1 MKCKKPLCRAITGAN
16 TKTNSYIAKFAS
28 QMVAWES
35 VRFLT
40 AHAKTDVKN
49 VLPLNKHHLMAFSVA
64 YRSLKATSIGMR
76 CQYKKPEAMLYPNIL
91 PMHPNAPAKSI
102 KNAE

>member
-1 MKCKKPLCRAITGAN
+1 
-16 TKTNSYIAKFAS
+16 
-28 QMVAWES
+28 MVAWES

-64 YRSLKATSIGMR
+64 YRSLKATTIR
-76 CQYKKPEAMLYPNIL
+76 FPQTAPL
-91 PMHPNAPAKSI
+91 PPPLQRRAKQRR
-102 KNAE
+102 N